1 MASKAPIEIFMPP
14 NVLKAKVGS
23 GGGTDTKAIERAEKA
38 MKVLSTNFGDWL
50 SDDVANLGKARDGFI
65 AQPTLVTRDTL
76 FRAAH
81 DLKGQAT
88 TFDFPIIARIA
99 SSLTKLLDEMRT
111 AELVPVPLV
120 DAHVTAIRVAFRDK
134 VKSAND
140 IVAITLAKELEA
152 RVAEIIPKAKKLAA

>member
-23 GGGTDTKAIERAEKA
+23 SSAGDLKAVERAEMA
-38 MKVLSTNFGDWL
+38 MKALSSNFGEWL
-50 SDDVANLGKARDGFI
+50 GDDVASLGTARDSFI
-65 AQPTLVTRDTL
+65 AQPTLLTRDML

-111 AELVPVPLV
+111 PDSVPAALV
-120 DAHVTAIRVAFRDK
+120 DAHVVAIRVAYRDK
-134 VKSAND
+134 VKAADNL
-140 IVAITLAKELEA
+140 VALTLAKELEA
-152 RVAEIIPKAKKLAA
+152 RVTEAIPKKKLAA

>member
-1 MASKAPIEIFMPP
+1 MPP
-14 NVLKAKVGS
+14 NILKAKVGS
-23 GGGTDTKAIERAEKA
+23 SSGGDMKAVERAEKA
-38 MKVLSTNFGDWL
+38 MKSLSSNFGDWL
-50 SDDVANLGKARDGFI
+50 GDDVAKLGAARDGFI
-65 AQPTLVTRDTL
+65 TKPTLVTRDTL

-111 AELVPVPLV
+111 AELVPSSLV
-120 DAHVTAIRVAFRDK
+120 DAHVTAIRVAYRDK

-152 RVAEIIPKAKKLAA
+152 RVAEVVPKVKKLAA